1 MIDTSSRRKP
11 TIAVIGTSS
20 GRSRQGSQVVSS
32 FLRQSGYKVIS
43 IKPAQTPIVDL
54 TSLALAGISPG
65 SADAVVISRRPD
77 AMPLQI
83 PDVAAQKFTAVW
95 LPPGTWRCTARADA
109 QQHHLVLVVM

>member
-1 MIDTSSRRKP
+1 MIDTSLRRKP
-11 TIAVIGTSS
+11 TIAVISASS

-32 FLRQSGYKVIS
+32 FLRQSGYRVIS

-54 TSLALAGISPG
+54 TSLVPAGISPG
-65 SADAVVISRRPD
+65 PVDAVVFLRRPD

-83 PDVAAQKFTAVW
+83 PDVAAQEFTAVW